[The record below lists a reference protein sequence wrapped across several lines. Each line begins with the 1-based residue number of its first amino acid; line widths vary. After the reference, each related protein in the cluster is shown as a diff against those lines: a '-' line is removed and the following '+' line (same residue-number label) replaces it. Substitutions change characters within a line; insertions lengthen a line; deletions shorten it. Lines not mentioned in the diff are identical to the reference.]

1 MTKFRQIINKINEG
15 ESFSWGLEG
24 FSSPEPSGELQL
36 ICERTEEPK
45 IGFYT
50 QQFLGRCLHFEN
62 LRITYEVIGDYLKIY
77 Y

>member
-1 MTKFRQIINKINEG
+1 MSRIEEG
-15 ESFSWGLEG
+15 TSFSWGLDG

-36 ICERTEEPK
+36 ICQRDEEPK

-50 QQFLGRCLHFEN
+50 QVYMGRCLYFEN
-62 LRITYEVIGDYLKIY
+62 LKTTYKVVGDYLQIY